1 MRGWGALR
9 GRLSSPAPPP
19 SPWGPRP
26 TVCVCLCVSVCV
38 RVCVPESGRAPV
50 CVCVSVSVCLSVC
63 VCVRTPVCVSLSRDV
78 PVCVRVPLVCG
89 QAPVCMCPSCAP
101 VCTPVSSPPR
111 VSHVPTARCV
121 RWGCKGRCQG
131 CGPVPPA
138 RDTASPS
145 VAASVGPGLSPH
157 PLLPSLCNGVAVSA
171 TWFPPASVSFESGTK
186 RPPRWAPGAPLLS
199 PLGAGTLV
207 QSPILRSP
215 LIPKTPLPGRH
226 CLPHSHKGVTSCV
239 SEERLFPEGLPQ
251 G

>member
-26 TVCVCLCVSVCV
+26 TLCVCLCVSVCV

-50 CVCVSVSVCLSVC
+50 CVCLCLSVCLC
-63 VCVRTPVCVSLSRDV
+63 VCVRTPVCVSLSRHV

-145 VAASVGPGLSPH
+145 VAASVGPGLSLH
-157 PLLPSLCNGVAVSA
+157 PLLPSAMGSLS
-171 TWFPPASVSFESGTK
+171 
-186 RPPRWAPGAPLLS
+186 RPPGFPQPQCPSSRGQKDLPGGLLAPL
-199 PLGAGTLV
+199 
-207 QSPILRSP
+207 
-215 LIPKTPLPGRH
+215 
-226 CLPHSHKGVTSCV
+226 C
-239 SEERLFPEGLPQ
+239 
-251 G
+251 

>member
-50 CVCVSVSVCLSVC
+50 CVCLCLSVCLC
-63 VCVRTPVCVSLSRDV
+63 VCVRTPVCVSLSRHV

-145 VAASVGPGLSPH
+145 GSRVRRARPESAPPSPLS
-157 PLLPSLCNGVAVSA
+157 LNGVAVSA
-171 TWFPPASVSFESGTK
+171 AWFPPASVSFESGTK

-207 QSPILRSP
+207 HS
-215 LIPKTPLPGRH
+215 LPYLGPR
-226 CLPHSHKGVTSCV
+226 
-239 SEERLFPEGLPQ
+239 
-251 G
+251 